1 MFRALVV
8 LRTVL
13 LVNAVALNL
22 FRRDNFDHPGWGIA
36 AVALMVAW
44 TGFAIW
50 AYDALR
56 RRVPLLLVA
65 DLAVAVGLMLASPLI
80 KGEGLRAT
88 IPGFWV
94 AAALIAW
101 GIHWRWKGG
110 LIAAGLITAADLLV
124 RNEVTQSNYGN
135 IFLLMIAGPIVGY
148 LCESI
153 QRMAVERDRAE
164 RAAAVAT
171 ERARL
176 ARAVHDGVLQVL
188 ALVQRRG
195 AELGTDGAD
204 LARLAGD
211 QERALR
217 SLIRQQD
224 SIQVEAA
231 RMDAGKSQ
239 LDLTPAIELCGAGR
253 SLRVDVVTPGAPV
266 LVPEPVGTELLS
278 VVGACLDNIATHVG
292 DGARAWLFLEDLP
305 DSVVVSVRDD
315 GPGISDG
322 RLAEAEAQGRLGVS
336 GSIRGRMRDLG
347 GTAQL
352 TSGPGQGTEWELSVP
367 KPPPDR

>member
-8 LRTVL
+8 LRSVL
-13 LVNAVALNL
+13 LINAVALNV
-22 FRRDNFDHPGWGIA
+22 FRRDNFVYLGWGIA
-36 AVALMVAW
+36 AVTLMVAW
-44 TGFAIW
+44 TAFAIW
-50 AYDALR
+50 AYDAHR
-56 RRVPLLLVA
+56 RRVPLLLIA

-80 KGEGLRAT
+80 KGDGLRAT

-101 GIHWRWKGG
+101 AIHWRWKGG
-110 LIAAGLITAADLLV
+110 LIAAGIVTAADLLV
-124 RNEVTQSNYGN
+124 RNEITQSNYGN

-148 LCESI
+148 LCGSI

-171 ERARL
+171 ERTRL

-195 AELGTDGAD
+195 SELGADGAE
-204 LARLAGD
+204 LARLAEE

-231 RMDAGKSQ
+231 ESD
-239 LDLTPAIELCGAGR
+239 LDLTPAIEQCGVGR

-292 DGARAWLFLEDLP
+292 DGARAWLFLEDLA

-315 GPGISDG
+315 GPGIPDG
-322 RLAEAEAQGRLGVS
+322 RLAEAEDEGRLGVS
-336 GSIRGRMRDLG
+336 ESILGRMRDLG

-352 TSGPGQGTEWELSVP
+352 TTGPGQGTEWELSVP
-367 KPPPDR
+367 KSPPDR

>member
-1 MFRALVV
+1 
-8 LRTVL
+8 
-13 LVNAVALNL
+13 
-22 FRRDNFDHPGWGIA
+22 
-36 AVALMVAW
+36 MVAW
-44 TGFAIW
+44 TAFAIW
-50 AYDALR
+50 AYDARR

-65 DLAVAVGLMLASPLI
+65 DLAVAAGLMLASPLI

-101 GIHWRWKGG
+101 AIHWRWKGG
-110 LIAAGLITAADLLV
+110 LVAAAIICAADLLI

-148 LCESI
+148 LCASI
-153 QRMAVERDRAE
+153 QQMAAERDRAE

-195 AELGTDGAD
+195 SELGADGAELG
-204 LARLAGD
+204 RLAGE
-211 QERALR
+211 QETALR

-224 SIQVEAA
+224 SIQVAA
-231 RMDAGKSQ
+231 VGSQ
-239 LDLTPAIELCGAGR
+239 LDLTAAIERCGVGR

-266 LVPEPVGTELLS
+266 LVPEQIGTELMS
-278 VVGACLDNIATHVG
+278 VVGACLDNIARACRRRRQGVAVPREPAGHGRRVG
-292 DGARAWLFLEDLP
+292 P
-305 DSVVVSVRDD
+305 
-315 GPGISDG
+315 
-322 RLAEAEAQGRLGVS
+322 
-336 GSIRGRMRDLG
+336 
-347 GTAQL
+347 
-352 TSGPGQGTEWELSVP
+352 
-367 KPPPDR
+367 